1 MAPRAGRGTAV
12 RTAVLAVVFALT
24 VLAGNLSAAR
34 AQGSIIGTWE
44 GLYECPQGVTGLTLT
59 ISGTSPS
66 NLSGN
71 FRFYPT
77 PDNARAG
84 NGSYEVSVTFDLASN
99 RFEARGTRWIEQPEG
114 YMFANL
120 RGVLQGRQLI
130 GTVENEGCGAF
141 ELNRTGQ

>member
-1 MAPRAGRGTAV
+1 MAPRAGRAGAIH
-12 RTAVLAVVFALT
+12 TAVLAALFALAAM
-24 VLAGNLSAAR
+24 AGNLSVAG
-34 AQGSIIGTWE
+34 AQDSIIGIWQ
-44 GLYECPQGVTGLTLT
+44 GLYECPQGITGLTLT
-59 ISGTSPS
+59 ISGTAP
-66 NLSGN
+66 NDLSGN

-77 PDNARAG
+77 PDNARAA
-84 NGSYEVSVTFDLASN
+84 NGTYEVSVIFEPASK
-99 RFEARGTRWIEQPEG
+99 RFEERGTRWIDQPDG